1 MDKIKLNTAEGQAAI
16 KAVPLGTQIVLHGEI
31 VMGKYMTKA
40 LAGEDLKKDC
50 DFMMS
55 RGVRQPNR
63 NERYRFNITNV
74 QLITEG
80 RQTLNAA
87 EQYVWQSVYADKDGR
102 PTKVVEMGNKEFID
116 NKISWGGTIFGYK
129 GADGIYPCNIMGQNI
144 ANGQGVTVTYSVYA
158 QKNGDYSVGFDYV
171 VFDAEPQFYVPQ
183 ATAIP
188 QGWVQAPIK
197 TYEAPASVETP
208 VAPAMAPTPA
218 VAPAPTVAPQV
229 GIAPTVQQPAPAP
242 GFTPAPQVNAASA
255 WD

>member
-1 MDKIKLNTAEGQAAI
+1 MDKIKLNTAEGQAAM
-16 KAVPLGTQIVLHGEI
+16 KAVPLGTQIILHGEI

-87 EQYVWQSVYADKDGR
+87 EQYVWQSVYADKEGR

-116 NKISWGGTIFGYK
+116 NKISSIKITSTINRNKLDINKLNKEQRRQTIHKYFPQNYHDSYK
-129 GADGIYPCNIMGQNI
+129 KCISSIDEIKDDEIIASGDQDNDIEMLKEAGVRICVGQNS
-144 ANGQGVTVTYSVYA
+144 ANLALVANYHAKSV
-158 QKNGDYSVGFDYV
+158 DSD
-171 VFDAEPQFYVPQ
+171 EL
-183 ATAIP
+183 
-188 QGWVQAPIK
+188 
-197 TYEAPASVETP
+197 
-208 VAPAMAPTPA
+208 
-218 VAPAPTVAPQV
+218 
-229 GIAPTVQQPAPAP
+229 
-242 GFTPAPQVNAASA
+242 VNIIEGLI
-255 WD
+255 